1 MDVSY
6 VVTVYNKARYLPF
19 VIGGL
24 AAQAGGFSREF
35 IFVDDGSTDD
45 SAEVLRRLTAGWPH
59 CRILQQENQGP
70 SIALNRG
77 LAAASGAVVKTLD
90 GDDLLTPG
98 ATAALLDALATSR
111 AGLAFGASDT
121 YDAAAP
127 LEAALRRAADCRPPS
142 AAATAAPALAASLRR
157 AQMTTSSWLA
167 RAEIVKAVGGCDE
180 GVFVQDY
187 SIELNLAHATPFA
200 RLPMIVF
207 LQPLSA
213 PGRQSEQ
220 SEQELHDLNLAL
232 ARFLARAPDLPPDL
246 RRYALQRAAGR
257 TWHYARRRLGRS
269 YASRDFW
276 RYVGARLGL
285 GSADARAIRATC
297 ALFRAA
303 GTVRLMAP

>member
-6 VVTVYNKARYLPF
+6 VVTVYNKAPYLPF
-19 VIGGL
+19 VVAGL
-24 AAQAGGFSREF
+24 DAQAGGFSREF

-45 SAEVLRRLTAGWPH
+45 SAAVLRRLTAGWPR
-59 CRILQQENQGP
+59 CRILRQENQGP

-77 LAAASGAVVKTLD
+77 LADAGGAFIKTLD
-90 GDDLLTPG
+90 GDDLLTPH
-98 ATAALLDALATSR
+98 ATAALLDALATSG
-111 AGLAFGASDT
+111 AGLAFGGSDT

-127 LEAALRRAADCRPPS
+127 VATALGRAAACRPAS
-142 AAATAAPALAASLRR
+142 GIATAAPALRASLRR
-157 AQMTTSSWLA
+157 AQMTTSAWLA
-167 RAEIVKAVGGCDE
+167 RSDIVKAGGGADD

-187 SIELNLAHATPFA
+187 SIELNLARATPFA

-232 ARFLARAPDLPPDL
+232 ARFVARAPDLPPHL
-246 RRYALQRAAGR
+246 RRYALRRAAGR
-257 TWHYARRRLGRS
+257 TWHYARRRLGKG

-276 RYVGARLGL
+276 RHLRAQLGL
-285 GSADARAIRATC
+285 GAADAAAIGATC
-297 ALFRAA
+297 TLFRAS
-303 GTVRLMAP
+303 GKVRLMVP

>member
-19 VIGGL
+19 VIAGL
-24 AAQAGGFSREF
+24 EAQAGSFSREF

-45 SAEVLRRLTAGWPH
+45 SAVVLRRLTARWPH
-59 CRILQQENQGP
+59 CRILQQPNQGP
-70 SIALNRG
+70 SIALNHG
-77 LAAASGAVVKTLD
+77 LAAATGAFIKTLD
-90 GDDLLTPG
+90 GDDMPTPQ
-98 ATAALLDALATSR
+98 ATAALLDALARTD
-111 AGLAFGASDT
+111 AGLAFGASDI
-121 YDAAAP
+121 YDAMASVDTALARAQECRP
-127 LEAALRRAADCRPPS
+127 SPEAAAAM
-142 AAATAAPALAASLRR
+142 PALRASLRR

-167 RAEIVKAVGGCDE
+167 RAEIVRAAGGADD

-187 SIELNLAHATPFA
+187 SIELRLAAATPFA

-232 ARFLARAPDLPPDL
+232 ARFVAHAPDLPPDL
-246 RRYALQRAAGR
+246 RRHALRRAAGR
-257 TWHYARRRLGRS
+257 TWHYARRRLGRG

-276 RYVGARLGL
+276 RYVAAQLGI
-285 GSADARAIRATC
+285 GPADAAAIGATC
-297 ALFRAA
+297 DLFRAS
-303 GTVRLMAP
+303 GKVRLIAP